1 MRAKRILV
9 VFALSLFAY
18 AASPNLVALKEWTW
32 APGINFTKQ
41 QVLVFE
47 GDWISIHLVCEP
59 VKPDMCSGAASYA
72 YSGQL
77 PTEFPI
83 LAVPLHWVGWKHS
96 CWDGPCGS
104 DDWNHHGVG
113 CRGFQG
119 SDLPLDA
126 RGYAMSDGDNLVDLT
141 NTTIVRYKAR
151 DGMDKELRVIQPMDP
166 DQRKL
171 EFKDIQLLAKEIAKV
186 LKEDAA

>member
-1 MRAKRILV
+1 MVGFIKAKIRQMGSRSIFAGVIV
-9 VFALSLFAY
+9 VQGRFKMKALLATFVLALASLA

-83 LAVPLHWVGWKHS
+83 WLYRFTGLGGNTHVGMGLVAPTTGLITVW
-96 CWDGPCGS
+96 
-104 DDWNHHGVG
+104 GVG
-113 CRGFQG
+113 DFKG
-119 SDLPLDA
+119 A
-126 RGYAMSDGDNLVDLT
+126 TYHWT
-141 NTTIVRYKAR
+141 
-151 DGMDKELRVIQPMDP
+151 
-166 DQRKL
+166 L
-171 EFKDIQLLAKEIAKV
+171 EV
-186 LKEDAA
+186 TR